1 LNGNCAKAA
10 TSSIY
15 ALNRR
20 KEASA
25 ADPIANPFVVAFV
38 VLPTA
43 SRMSVISLTL
53 SGCKIYLTGVTII
66 KDKINSKKP
75 HINMIN

>member
-1 LNGNCAKAA
+1 MSEAPNFNIPCIEVIIIIHTSLNGNCAKAA

-15 ALNRR
+15 ALNKR
-20 KEASA
+20 KEARA

-53 SGCKIYLTGVTII
+53 SGCRI
-66 KDKINSKKP
+66 
-75 HINMIN
+75 